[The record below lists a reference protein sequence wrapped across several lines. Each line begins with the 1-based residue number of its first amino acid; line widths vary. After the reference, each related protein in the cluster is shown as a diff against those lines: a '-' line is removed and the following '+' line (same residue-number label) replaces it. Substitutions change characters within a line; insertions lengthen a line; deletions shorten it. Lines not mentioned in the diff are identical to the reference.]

1 MIKGQIWW
9 ANLPDPRRSEPGF
22 KRPVLIIQSDI
33 FNKSNI
39 RTIICAVITT
49 NTKLAKAPGNLLLQ
63 KVDSHL
69 PKESVINISQLITI
83 DKSYLRR
90 LVGTLNK
97 RIMKKVDEGLKI
109 VFDLM

>member
-1 MIKGQIWW
+1 MIKGEIRW
-9 ANLPDPRRSEPGF
+9 ANLPDPRRSEPGYV
-22 KRPVLIIQSDI
+22 RPVLIIQSDI

-39 RTIICAVITT
+39 QTIICAVITT
-49 NTKLAKAPGNLLLQ
+49 NTKLAKAPGNLLLR
-63 KVDSHL
+63 KFDSHL

-83 DKSYLRR
+83 DKTYLKG

-109 VFDLM
+109 VFDLI